1 MLSYNKKE
9 GTDPRRTINRVKL
22 IQIED
27 QVEEQRNAHSLYP
40 AEPAPQETPHP
51 SEIPVTPDTPHPSE
65 IPVTPDTPVPRIWRS
80 LLRSPIAQGTLGI
93 LIGIGLLVAVAH
105 FVNIPMTLHI
115 LQHNLATPQGILF
128 TLLASIIFVMAF
140 CVRALR
146 WKFFLN
152 PVRKVGAIKIIQ
164 LFLIGVFLNFVLP
177 IRAGELAKSLVLK
190 RISRIPLN
198 QSLPTIAMDKAMDL
212 LPALFL
218 VALIPFLGI
227 QMDRIVWSIL
237 GLANAGLIGLILFVV
252 LAGWKRSVAIRL
264 LQLITKVLPNFLK
277 EKIEAFVIGFV
288 DTLLL
293 SAKQPRTLIMAILLT
308 GVAVFFDGLYNFFAF
323 WAIGHPISIPEA
335 LFGYMLFN
343 LFYILPNPP
352 GQVGS
357 NEVVALIIFSGILH
371 IPPESVTAMVVLFHP
386 WSGLLMCGM
395 GMGCLSALGVTL
407 SSTVKVQTEGEQA
420 FTSAD
425 I

>member
-9 GTDPRRTINRVKL
+9 GTDPRRPINRIKL
-22 IQIED
+22 VQID
-27 QVEEQRNAHSLYP
+27 NQVEEQRNAYPRYPVEHSQ
-40 AEPAPQETPHP
+40 QETPRP
-51 SEIPVTPDTPHPSE
+51 SEIPFTPDTLS
-65 IPVTPDTPVPRIWRS
+65 PRTGRS
-80 LLRSPIAQGTLGI
+80 LFRSPIAQGIVGI

-105 FVNIPMTLHI
+105 FVDIPTTLRI
-115 LQHNLATPQGILF
+115 IERNLTTPQGILF
-128 TLLASIIFVMAF
+128 MLLASITFVTAF
-140 CVRALR
+140 SFRAVR

-152 PVRKVGAIKIIQ
+152 PVRKVGTIKVIQ

-190 RISRIPLN
+190 RISHIPLN

-237 GLANAGLIGLILFVV
+237 ILANACLVGLILFVV

-264 LQLITKVLPNFLK
+264 LQLITKILPSFVK
-277 EKIEAFVIGFV
+277 KKVEVFVIGFV

-293 SAKQPRTLIMAILLT
+293 SAKHPKTLIIAALLT

-323 WAIGHPISIPEA
+323 WAIGHPISLPEA
-335 LFGYMLFN
+335 VFGYMLFN

-395 GMGCLSALGVTL
+395 GMGCLSALGVSL
-407 SSTVKVQTEGEQA
+407 SSAVKVQTKGKQA
-420 FTSAD
+420 LASTD

>member
-9 GTDPRRTINRVKL
+9 GTDPRRTLNRVKL
-22 IQIED
+22 IGVDE
-27 QVEEQRNAHSLYP
+27 QVKEQRNAHTLNSI
-40 AEPAPQETPHP
+40 ESTQGETSFPPETSMIPDIP
-51 SEIPVTPDTPHPSE
+51 SQRT
-65 IPVTPDTPVPRIWRS
+65 WRS
-80 LLRSPIAQGTLGI
+80 LFSSPIVQGTLGI
-93 LIGIGLLVAVAH
+93 LVGIGLLIAVAH
-105 FVNIPMTLHI
+105 FVDIPTTLRI
-115 LQHNLATPQGILF
+115 IKRNLTTPQGILF
-128 TLLASIIFVMAF
+128 TLLASITFIVAF
-140 CVRALR
+140 CFRAMR

-177 IRAGELAKSLVLK
+177 IRAGEIAKSLVLK
-190 RISRIPLN
+190 RISHIPLN

-237 GLANAGLIGLILFVV
+237 GLANAALVGLILFVV

-264 LQLITKVLPNFLK
+264 LQLITKVLPGFLK
-277 EKIEAFVIGFV
+277 KKIETFVIGFV

-308 GVAVFFDGLYNFFAF
+308 GIAVLFDGLYNFFAF
-323 WAIGHPISIPEA
+323 WAIGHPISLPDA
-335 LFGYMLFN
+335 VFGYMLFN

-371 IPPESVTAMVVLFHP
+371 IPAESVTAMVVLFHP

-395 GMGCLSALGVTL
+395 GMGCLSALGVSL
-407 SSTVKVQTEGEQA
+407 SSAMKVQTEGEQA
-420 FTSAD
+420 LASSET
-425 I
+425 

>member
-9 GTDPRRTINRVKL
+9 GTDPRRTLNRITL
-22 IQIED
+22 IKVD
-27 QVEEQRNAHSLYP
+27 TRVEEQRNAHLLTSV
-40 AEPAPQETPHP
+40 EIIQKETPLP
-51 SEIPVTPDTPHPSE
+51 SKPPVTPNKTLE
-65 IPVTPDTPVPRIWRS
+65 RTWRTFFS
-80 LLRSPIAQGTLGI
+80 SPTVQGIAGI
-93 LIGIGLLVAVAH
+93 LIGIVLLIAVAH
-105 FVNIPMTLHI
+105 FVDIPTTLRI
-115 LQHNLATPQGILF
+115 IQRNLTTPRGILF
-128 TLLASIIFVMAF
+128 TLLASITFVMAF
-140 CVRALR
+140 CFRAIR

-152 PVRKVGAIKIIQ
+152 PVRKIGAIKIIQ

-190 RISRIPLN
+190 RISRIPLH

-212 LPALFL
+212 FPALFL
-218 VALIPFLGI
+218 VALVPFLGI
-227 QMDRIVWSIL
+227 QLNRVFRSVL
-237 GLANAGLIGLILFVV
+237 VLANACLIGLILFVV

-264 LQLITKVLPNFLK
+264 LQFFTNLLPNFIRRKL
-277 EKIEAFVIGFV
+277 EAFVIGFV

-293 SAKQPRTLIMAILLT
+293 SAKQPRTLIMAVLLT
-308 GVAVFFDGLYNFFAF
+308 GIAVFFDGLYNFFAF
-323 WAIGHPISIPEA
+323 WAIGHPISIPQA

-357 NEVVALIIFSGILH
+357 NEIIALLIFGNILH

-386 WSGLLMCGM
+386 WSGLLMCTM
-395 GMGCLSALGVTL
+395 GMGCLSALGVSL
-407 SSTVKVQTEGEQA
+407 SSAVKVQTEGEQA
-420 FTSAD
+420 IQASK

>member
-9 GTDPRRTINRVKL
+9 GTDQRQTFTRVKL
-22 IQIED
+22 IRVD
-27 QVEEQRNAHSLYP
+27 KQVEEQGNAYELQSIER
-40 AEPAPQETPHP
+40 AKQETPNP
-51 SEIPVTPDTPHPSE
+51 SEIPVTPDTSS
-65 IPVTPDTPVPRIWRS
+65 PRTWRT
-80 LLRSPIAQGTLGI
+80 LLRSPIAQGIVGI

-105 FVNIPMTLHI
+105 FVDIPTTLHI
-115 LQHNLATPQGILF
+115 IARNLTTPQGILF
-128 TLLASIIFVMAF
+128 TFLASVIFVTAF
-140 CVRALR
+140 CFRALR

-190 RISRIPLN
+190 RISHIPLN

-227 QMDRIVWSIL
+227 QMDKIVWSIL
-237 GLANAGLIGLILFVV
+237 GLANAGLIGLILFVA
-252 LAGWKRSVAIRL
+252 LAGWKRSLAIRL
-264 LQLITKVLPNFLK
+264 LQLITKILPNFLK
-277 EKIEAFVIGFV
+277 KKVEAFVIGFV

-293 SAKQPRTLIMAILLT
+293 SAKQPRTLIIAVLLT
-308 GVAVFFDGLYNFFAF
+308 GIAVFFDGLYNFFAF
-323 WAIGHPISIPEA
+323 WAIGHPISITQA

-357 NEVVALIIFSGILH
+357 NEVVALVIFSGILH
-371 IPPESVTAMVVLFHP
+371 IPAESVTAMVVLFHP

-395 GMGCLSALGVTL
+395 GMGCLSILGVSL
-407 SSTVKVQTEGEQA
+407 SSAVKVQTEGEQA
-420 FTSAD
+420 FASAD
-425 I
+425 R

>member
-9 GTDPRRTINRVKL
+9 ETEPRRVTLNRIKL
-22 IQIED
+22 VQID
-27 QVEEQRNAHSLYP
+27 KQVEEQWNTYP
-40 AEPAPQETPHP
+40 RHPVKPTQQETPRP
-51 SEIPVTPDTPHPSE
+51 SKIPFTPATPS
-65 IPVTPDTPVPRIWRS
+65 PRTWRS
-80 LLRSPIAQGTLGI
+80 LSRSPIAQGIVGI
-93 LIGIGLLVAVAH
+93 LIGISLLIAVAH
-105 FVNIPMTLHI
+105 FVNIPMTLRI
-115 LQHNLATPQGILF
+115 LQHHLATPQGILF
-128 TLLASIIFVMAF
+128 TLLASVTFVMAF
-140 CVRALR
+140 SFRAVR

-152 PVRKVGAIKIIQ
+152 PVRKVGAIKVIQ

-190 RISRIPLN
+190 RISGIPLN

-227 QMDRIVWSIL
+227 QMDKIVWSIL
-237 GLANAGLIGLILFVV
+237 GLANACLIGLILFVA
-252 LAGWKRSVAIRL
+252 LAGWKRSLAIHL
-264 LQLITKVLPNFLK
+264 LQLITKILPSFVK
-277 EKIEAFVIGFV
+277 KKVEAFVIGFV

-293 SAKQPRTLIMAILLT
+293 SAKHPKTLVIAVLLT

-323 WAIGHPISIPEA
+323 WAIGHRISLTEA
-335 LFGYMLFN
+335 VFGYMLFN

-357 NEVVALIIFSGILH
+357 NEVVALVIFSGILH
-371 IPPESVTAMVVLFHP
+371 IPAESVTAMVVLFHP

-395 GMGCLSALGVTL
+395 GMGCLSALGVSF
-407 SSTVKVQTEGEQA
+407 SSAVKVQTQGKQA
-420 FTSAD
+420 SDSAN

>member
-1 MLSYNKKE
+1 
-9 GTDPRRTINRVKL
+9 
-22 IQIED
+22 
-27 QVEEQRNAHSLYP
+27 
-40 AEPAPQETPHP
+40 
-51 SEIPVTPDTPHPSE
+51 
-65 IPVTPDTPVPRIWRS
+65 
-80 LLRSPIAQGTLGI
+80 
-93 LIGIGLLVAVAH
+93 
-105 FVNIPMTLHI
+105 
-115 LQHNLATPQGILF
+115 
-128 TLLASIIFVMAF
+128 
-140 CVRALR
+140 
-146 WKFFLN
+146 LN

-227 QMDRIVWSIL
+227 QMNKVIWSIL
-237 GLANAGLIGLILFVV
+237 GLANACLIGLILFVI
-252 LAGWKRSVAIRL
+252 LAGWKRVVAIRL
-264 LQLITKVLPNFLK
+264 LQLITKILPGFLK
-277 EKIEAFVIGFV
+277 KKIEAFVIGFV

-293 SAKQPRTLIMAILLT
+293 SAKRPKILVMAVLIT

-357 NEVVALIIFSGILH
+357 NEVVALLIFSGILH

-395 GMGCLSALGVTL
+395 GMGCLSLLGVSL
-407 SSTVKVQTEGEQA
+407 SSAVKVQTKGEDA
-420 FTSAD
+420 LTPAD
-425 I
+425 R

>member
-1 MLSYNKKE
+1 MLIHIFSEVHVLSYNNKE
-9 GTDPRRTINRVKL
+9 GTDRHPTLTRVTL
-22 IQIED
+22 IRVDQ
-27 QVEEQRNAHSLYP
+27 QVEGQRNVHGVQSI
-40 AEPAPQETPHP
+40 EQVQQEI
-51 SEIPVTPDTPHPSE
+51 SATPDISSHRT
-65 IPVTPDTPVPRIWRS
+65 WRS
-80 LLRSPIAQGTLGI
+80 FLRSPIIQGMLGI
-93 LIGIGLLVAVAH
+93 FIGIGLLFAVAH
-105 FVNIPMTLHI
+105 FVDIPTTLRI
-115 LQHNLATPQGILF
+115 IGRNLTTPQGILF
-128 TLLASIIFVMAF
+128 TLLASGTFVTAF
-140 CVRALR
+140 CFRAVR

-152 PVRKVGAIKIIQ
+152 PVRKVGTIKIIQ

-227 QMDRIVWSIL
+227 QIDKIIWTIL
-237 GLANAGLIGLILFVV
+237 GLANTALIGLILFVL
-252 LAGWKRSVAIRL
+252 LAAWKRAIAIRL
-264 LQLITKVLPNFLK
+264 LQFFTKVLPGFLRN
-277 EKIEAFVIGFV
+277 KIEAFVIGFV

-293 SAKQPRTLIMAILLT
+293 SAKRPRTLVIAVILT
-308 GVAVFFDGLYNFFAF
+308 GIGVFFDGLYNFFAF
-323 WAIGHPISIPEA
+323 WAIGHPISIQQA

-357 NEVVALIIFSGILH
+357 NEVIALLIFSGILH

-395 GMGCLSALGVTL
+395 GMGCLSALGVSL
-407 SSTVKVQTEGEQA
+407 SNAVRVQTADKQA
-420 FTSAD
+420 LTSTN